1 MRVVGERSAGVG
13 ADVGADQA
21 PGLVVDAGEDDSGAV
36 RAAELE
42 AAADL
47 VDVAGQ
53 AAAADVRRADAELAQ
68 PGGEPLL
75 VPRGGL
81 DDAQRPREGR
91 GYLAVG
97 RQEGDPRVDL
107 PRAEQPGEVL
117 DEPRPGDRGAGVEQV
132 LPWFADVNGIG
143 VAAGLAG
150 RAGSSRAARR
160 SRTPATTARP
170 P

>member
-1 MRVVGERSAGVG
+1 
-13 ADVGADQA
+13 A

-36 RAAELE
+36 PTAELE

-47 VDVAGQ
+47 VDVAGE
-53 AAAADVRRADAELAQ
+53 AAAPDVRRAAAELAQ

-75 VPRGGL
+75 VPWGGL

-91 GYLAVG
+91 GYLMVG

-117 DEPRPGDRGAGVEQV
+117 DEPGPGDRGAGVEQV
-132 LPWFADVNGIG
+132 LPGFADVDGIG

-150 RAGSSRAARR
+150 LAGRAGRAGQRVAGRQDRR
-160 SRTPATTARP
+160 APRGGR
-170 P
+170 